1 MMQAA
6 NGQDWPGSG
15 DSAGGEGLRQ
25 FVNHL
30 TVHLSLAE
38 IRFDLGL
45 LGARPLDASPVW
57 RFVTTP
63 DHMQSMHHDMARA
76 LASYRARYGEIRSTA
91 ADDTPGD
98 GGADG

>member
-6 NGQDWPGSG
+6 NGQSQPGSG
-15 DSAGGEGLRQ
+15 DSAGGESLRQ
-25 FVNHL
+25 FVNHV
-30 TVHLSLAE
+30 TVHCSLAE

-45 LGARPLDASPVW
+45 LGARPLETSPVW

-63 DHMQSMHHDMARA
+63 DHMQSMHHDLARA

-91 ADDTPGD
+91 ADDSSGEGESD
-98 GGADG
+98 G